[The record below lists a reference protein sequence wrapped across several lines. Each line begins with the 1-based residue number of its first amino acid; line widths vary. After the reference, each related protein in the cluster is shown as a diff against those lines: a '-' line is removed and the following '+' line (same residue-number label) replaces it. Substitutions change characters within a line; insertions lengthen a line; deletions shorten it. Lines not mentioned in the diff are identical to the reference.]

1 MYVNDL
7 IKLYQET
14 MEALFGKKLDFS
26 KVWKKGADIP
36 DELQKINEEIWESS
50 NFNSKDRSVYF
61 SLSIMMIEDIT
72 QKLQPFNKITTEMEN
87 LYRQKN
93 RRYGNSFSKLYHEL
107 GLVSAKVQ
115 IGHKYSRLLNTQEEE
130 AAKDTLIDMAN
141 YCIMTLMEIK
151 KNE

>member
-14 MEALFGKKLDFS
+14 MEVLFDKKLDFS
-26 KVWKKGADIP
+26 KVWEEGADIP

-72 QKLQPFNKITTEMEN
+72 QKLQPFNEITTEMAN

-93 RRYGNSFSKLYHEL
+93 RGYGNSFSKLYDEL

-115 IGHKYSRLLNTQEEE
+115 IGHKYNRLLNTQEDWE
-130 AAKDTLIDMAN
+130 AKDTLIDMAN